1 MEATVE
7 EVAAGSHRLTRDAEI
22 RLIPLAAAGS
32 TEAQTRLIDGYSEL
46 ATVLA
51 LWLRPASMTPERA
64 ASLAQEELEAVA
76 RWPLG
81 RDTILI
87 VLAQRINDRLN
98 RP

>member
-1 MEATVE
+1 LGLRRIEWQQ
-7 EVAAGSHRLTRDAEI
+7 
-22 RLIPLAAAGS
+22 LIPLAAAGS
-32 TEAQTRLIDGYSEL
+32 AAARDRLIDGYSES

-51 LWLRPASMTPERA
+51 LWLRPAAMTPERA

-87 VLAQRINDRLN
+87 ALAQRINDRLN
-98 RP
+98 GP